1 MLLAMKEI
9 KREKLRYSLIILLVA
24 LISYMMFILS
34 ALALGLAH
42 QNMSALDDWNAN
54 SIVLNEQ
61 AEGVMRASV
70 LTSQQVEDAQKHTD
84 GETAAVGFVSTRF
97 ITSSEKKES
106 VNFLGVKKD
115 SFIADR
121 VKLNTGRMPQ
131 KSHEVVL
138 DQSVATKAQ
147 LAVNDQITLGNDTT
161 LYTVVGIAHD
171 AKLQIAPV
179 AYGLLSDWH
188 RISPLAPNIEASA
201 VVSTKSFSTPE
212 SSLSR
217 FTISQFIQLLPG
229 YSAQNKTFVM
239 MIAVLAIVTLVI
251 IAVFLHIIVL
261 QKLPNIA
268 VLKAQ
273 GIPTRYLIGS
283 TVEQGSMVVIFGLLI
298 GIILTVA
305 TALPMPASV
314 PMEFSPLLLSATAV
328 GLVAMG
334 VIGSL
339 LPAHKIAT
347 VDPISLM
354 E

>member
-1 MLLAMKEI
+1 
-9 KREKLRYSLIILLVA
+9 
-24 LISYMMFILS
+24 
-34 ALALGLAH
+34 
-42 QNMSALDDWNAN
+42 
-54 SIVLNEQ
+54 
-61 AEGVMRASV
+61 
-70 LTSQQVEDAQKHTD
+70 
-84 GETAAVGFVSTRF
+84 
-97 ITSSEKKES
+97 
-106 VNFLGVKKD
+106 
-115 SFIADR
+115 
-121 VKLNTGRMPQ
+121 
-131 KSHEVVL
+131 
-138 DQSVATKAQ
+138 
-147 LAVNDQITLGNDTT
+147 
-161 LYTVVGIAHD
+161 
-171 AKLQIAPV
+171 
-179 AYGLLSDWH
+179 
-188 RISPLAPNIEASA
+188 
-201 VVSTKSFSTPE
+201 
-212 SSLSR
+212 
-217 FTISQFIQLLPG
+217 
-229 YSAQNKTFVM
+229 M